1 MTTHDARRVVGA
13 NRPHASRMRVESL
26 GALER
31 HLVASAARPQ
41 TVSTYLRIGRL
52 FLAHGPA
59 SEPDRARVEAFLARP
74 RRTGAPAATATRN
87 LELLALRALF
97 VSNGGANPAAAFSL
111 KRPDRRDPDV
121 PTTSELAVLF
131 EQAARRPDHDRA
143 LAILALLFGTGL
155 RVHEL
160 VGLDVEQLDHDT
172 RSLVGVFGKAGSR
185 FEVPLS
191 PEVAS
196 LLQAWVAHLP
206 AGSVPLFPSA
216 RPGGRASVRSIQRL
230 LARLR
235 QDAGLAKRIT
245 PHSLRHA
252 AATQAIARGVSL
264 PDTAALLRHA
274 RVETT
279 MGYVHLASDARRN
292 AATRIAAAIPRSV
305 LRRKDSENRGGDGA
319 RDAVDAEHDFSDL
332 PSARCR
338 TGRASGCAMLPSA
351 RHGDAPVGPSGRS

>member
-1 MTTHDARRVVGA
+1 
-13 NRPHASRMRVESL
+13 MRAECL
-26 GALER
+26 DALER

-41 TVSTYLRIGRL
+41 TVATYLRIGGL
-52 FLAHGPA
+52 FLAHSPGTP
-59 SEPDRARVEAFLARP
+59 PDRARVERFLARP

-87 LELLALRALF
+87 LEVLALRALF
-97 VSNGGANPAAAFSL
+97 TSTGGANPAADFSL

-121 PTTSELAVLF
+121 PTASELAILF
-131 EQAARRPDHDRA
+131 EQAALRPDRRRA
-143 LAILALLFGTGL
+143 LAILAVLFGAGL

-160 VGLDVEQLDHDT
+160 VGLDLEQVDLGAS
-172 RSLVGVFGKAGSR
+172 SLIGVRGKAGTR

-196 LLQAWVAHLP
+196 LLQAWIAHHP
-206 AGSVPLFPSA
+206 ARSGPLFPAA
-216 RPGGRASVRSIQRL
+216 RLEGRGSVRSIQRL

-235 QDAGLAKRIT
+235 QDAGLSKRIT

-252 AATQAIARGVSL
+252 AATQAIARGISL
-264 PDTAALLRHA
+264 PETAALLRHA

-305 LRRKDSENRGGDGA
+305 LARKDSEIRGVDGA
-319 RDAVDAEHDFSDL
+319 HDAVDAEHDF
-332 PSARCR
+332 
-338 TGRASGCAMLPSA
+338 
-351 RHGDAPVGPSGRS
+351 